1 MYRLRMFANPSLAQQ
16 IEIAEARLTR
26 TVGETLRKRSPETL
40 VVPIGQGI
48 GVSTVEPSPFEKVIG
63 AGFGDD
69 DLAALTSFENAAL
82 QRKRAVRVELSTL
95 ADPSLG
101 RALTVRH
108 YALEGCENVL
118 GLDLA
123 RWAVPVQT
131 FDVHEVPSSQLESWI
146 ETLVEGFAQPESEH
160 DAGAG
165 TPEAFDR
172 ESLAQCLRDLA
183 TTPEYKLFLAKR
195 DGAIA
200 GGASMRIDG
209 DIAQLTGAATLLH
222 HRRRG
227 VQTALL
233 HERLRQAK
241 ASRCSHAVV
250 TTQPGS
256 KSQENAT
263 RQGFGL
269 LYVRNI
275 LVKS

>member
-1 MYRLRMFANPSLAQQ
+1 MFATLSLAER
-16 IEIAEARLTR
+16 IELAEARLTR
-26 TVGETLRKRSPETL
+26 TLGETLRQRSPDTL

-48 GVSTVEPSPFEKVIG
+48 GVSTAEPSPFEKVIG
-63 AGFGDD
+63 VGFGND
-69 DLAALTSFENAAL
+69 DLAALLSFEETVL
-82 QRKRAVRVELSTL
+82 QRNRTVRVELSTL

-101 RALTVRH
+101 KALTLRH
-108 YALEGCENVL
+108 YAFEGCENVL

-123 RWAVPVQT
+123 HWKIQKQE
-131 FDVHEVPSSQLESWI
+131 FDVHEVAHNQLEIWI
-146 ETLVEGFAQPESEH
+146 EALVDGFAQPESEH

-165 TPEAFDR
+165 TAEAFDR
-172 ESLAQCLRDLA
+172 ESLSQCLRDLA
-183 TTPEYKLFLAKR
+183 TTPDYKLFLAKR

-233 HERLRQAK
+233 HERLRHAK
-241 ASRCSHAVV
+241 ASGCSHAVV

-256 KSQENAT
+256 KSQENVT

-269 LYVRNI
+269 LYVRNV
-275 LVKS
+275 LVKR